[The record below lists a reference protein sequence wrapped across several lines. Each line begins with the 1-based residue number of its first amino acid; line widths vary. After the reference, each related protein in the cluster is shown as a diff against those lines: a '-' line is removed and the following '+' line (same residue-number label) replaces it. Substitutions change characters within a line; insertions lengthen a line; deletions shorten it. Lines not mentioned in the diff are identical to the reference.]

1 MTSKASIDDF
11 ISQKSLAI
19 VGVSRNGGKFGNGIF
34 RELITKGYT
43 LFPIHPDAPSLEGVP
58 AYKSF
63 SDLPEKVG
71 GVIINIQPHHAEDVV
86 RAAHAAGISRIW
98 LQQGSSSQAA
108 VDFCRQNGISLVHN
122 ECILMYAVG
131 TSIHGF
137 HRWLWK
143 LIGKAPK

>member
-1 MTSKASIDDF
+1 MTSKALVDDF
-11 ISQKSLAI
+11 IAQKILAI
-19 VGVSRNGGKFGNGIF
+19 VGVSRNAGKFGNGIF
-34 RELITKGYT
+34 RELTTKGYT
-43 LFPIHPDAPSLEGVP
+43 LFPIHPEAAVLEGVP

-71 GVIINIQPHHAEDVV
+71 GVIVNIKPQQAESVV
-86 RAAHAAGISRIW
+86 RAARAAGITRIW
-98 LQQGSSSQAA
+98 LQQGSASQAA
-108 VDFCRQNGISLVHN
+108 VDFCEQNGISLVHG

-143 LIGKAPK
+143 IFGKAPK